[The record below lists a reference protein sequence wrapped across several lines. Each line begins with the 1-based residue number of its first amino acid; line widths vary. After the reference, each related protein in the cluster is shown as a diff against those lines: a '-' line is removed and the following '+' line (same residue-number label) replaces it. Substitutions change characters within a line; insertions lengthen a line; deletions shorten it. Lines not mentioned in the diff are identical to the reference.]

1 MDVSS
6 TANHG
11 LQGCFLGMLN
21 RGRDVHQSR
30 NGEAKLPKTDFSSLS
45 PNEMDR
51 IIAKEMTEL
60 SLQERIRAEE
70 DVQ

>member
-1 MDVSS
+1 
-6 TANHG
+6 
-11 LQGCFLGMLN
+11 MLN
-21 RGRDVHQSR
+21 RGRGVHQSR
-30 NGEAKLPKTDFSSLS
+30 MGETKQPKIDFESLS

>member
-1 MDVSS
+1 MDASS
-6 TANHG
+6 TNHALQGCIVGMFNGGRG
-11 LQGCFLGMLN
+11 LQGQN
-21 RGRDVHQSR
+21 HDVQH
-30 NGEAKLPKTDFSSLS
+30 AKTGVGGSLS

-60 SLQERIRAEE
+60 SLQERMRAEE